1 MSDTITNKKAR
12 SPIASIAWVLAGT
25 VCLFAVENIWIDP
38 WVARRSHHRLPSFV
52 PEALGGIWFLML
64 LALGVTL
71 TLAVF
76 CQVLLM
82 RDARLAGWKKA
93 LTGTA
98 VLGAA
103 ILASEWFVATGGMI
117 VVEQMRS
124 HRRDHGGMIV
134 VEQMQSHRR
143 DHAVTLHWQASI
155 TKNVR
160 YNIYRGL
167 TPGFHPDKLNSAPI
181 DGLTFIDTTAENRTR
196 YYYVARAVDATGQE
210 SSDSNETLAS
220 VP

>member
-1 MSDTITNKKAR
+1 MTDGRIRNSGATSLIAR
-12 SPIASIAWVLAGT
+12 IAWVLAGAI
-25 VCLFAVENIWIDP
+25 CLFAMENIWIDP
-38 WVARRSHHRLPSFV
+38 WVARKSHHRLPSFV
-52 PEALGGIWFLML
+52 PEALGGTWFLVL

-71 TLAVF
+71 TLCVF

-82 RDARLAGWKKA
+82 RDAGLVGWKKA

-98 VLGAA
+98 VLAAA

-117 VVEQMRS
+117 LVGQMRS
-124 HRRDHGGMIV
+124 PRRDHT
-134 VEQMQSHRR
+134 
-143 DHAVTLHWQASI
+143 VTLHWKPSTA
-155 TKNVR
+155 KNVR
-160 YNIYRGL
+160 YNIYRGP

-181 DGLTFIDTTAENRTR
+181 DGLTFIDRTAENRTK

-210 SSDSNETLAS
+210 SSDSNEAFAN

>member
-1 MSDTITNKKAR
+1 MTDSSKTYAKVR
-12 SPIASIAWVLAGT
+12 SPIARIAWVLAGA

-52 PEALGGIWFLML
+52 PEALGGTWFLML
-64 LALGVTL
+64 LALGIAL
-71 TLAVF
+71 TLSVF

-82 RDARLAGWKKA
+82 RDAGLPGWKKA

-98 VLGAA
+98 VLAAA
-103 ILASEWFVATGGMI
+103 ILASEWFVATGGMM
-117 VVEQMRS
+117 VVEQM
-124 HRRDHGGMIV
+124 HP
-134 VEQMQSHRR
+134 HRR

-155 TKNVR
+155 TRNVR
-160 YNIYRGL
+160 YNIYRGP

-181 DGLTFIDTTAENRTR
+181 DGLTFTDTTVENRTR

-210 SSDSNETLAS
+210 SSDSNETFAN

>member
-1 MSDTITNKKAR
+1 MRDGGIRNSGATSLIAR
-12 SPIASIAWVLAGT
+12 IAWVLAGT
-25 VCLFAVENIWIDP
+25 ICLFAVENIWIDP

-52 PEALGGIWFLML
+52 PEALGGTWSLVL

-71 TLAVF
+71 TLCVF

-98 VLGAA
+98 VLAA
-103 ILASEWFVATGGMI
+103 TILASEWFVATGGMI
-117 VVEQMRS
+117 VVNQMRS
-124 HRRDHGGMIV
+124 HRRDHTV
-134 VEQMQSHRR
+134 K
-143 DHAVTLHWQASI
+143 LHWQAST

-160 YNIYRGL
+160 YNIYRGPR
-167 TPGFHPDKLNSAPI
+167 PGFHPDKLNSAPI
-181 DGLTFIDTTAENRTR
+181 DGLTFIDTTAENRMK

-210 SSDSNETLAS
+210 SFDSNETFAS

>member
-1 MSDTITNKKAR
+1 MAIR
-12 SPIASIAWVLAGT
+12 SGKYLDRPMGG
-25 VCLFAVENIWIDP
+25 
-38 WVARRSHHRLPSFV
+38 RRSHHRLPSFV
-52 PEALGGIWFLML
+52 PEALGGTWFLKL

-82 RDARLAGWKKA
+82 RDARFAGWKKA

-124 HRRDHGGMIV
+124 HRRDH
-134 VEQMQSHRR
+134 
-143 DHAVTLHWQASI
+143 AVTLHWQAS
-155 TKNVR
+155 TRCV
-160 YNIYRGL
+160 
-167 TPGFHPDKLNSAPI
+167 
-181 DGLTFIDTTAENRTR
+181 TACS
-196 YYYVARAVDATGQE
+196 G
-210 SSDSNETLAS
+210 
-220 VP
+220 

>member
-1 MSDTITNKKAR
+1 M
-12 SPIASIAWVLAGT
+12 
-25 VCLFAVENIWIDP
+25 
-38 WVARRSHHRLPSFV
+38 ARRFHHRLPSFV
-52 PEALGGIWFLML
+52 PEALGGTWSLVL
-64 LALGVTL
+64 LALGVVL

-82 RDARLAGWKKA
+82 RDARLAGRKKA

-98 VLGAA
+98 VLAAA
-103 ILASEWFVATGGMI
+103 ILAGEWFVATGGMI
-117 VVEQMRS
+117 VFEQMR
-124 HRRDHGGMIV
+124 
-134 VEQMQSHRR
+134 SHRR
-143 DHAVTLHWQASI
+143 DHAVTLHWRAST

-160 YNIYRGL
+160 YNIYRGP
-167 TPGFHPDKLNSAPI
+167 TPGFHPDKLNSVSI

-210 SSDSNETLAS
+210 SSDSNETFAN

>member
-1 MSDTITNKKAR
+1 MTDSAKTYAKAR
-12 SPIASIAWVLAGT
+12 SPIAKIAWVLAGA

-52 PEALGGIWFLML
+52 PEALGGTWFVVL

-71 TLAVF
+71 TLALL

-82 RDARLAGWKKA
+82 KDAGLAGWKKA

-98 VLGAA
+98 VLAAA
-103 ILASEWFVATGGMI
+103 ILASEWFVATGGMM
-117 VVEQMRS
+117 VVEQM
-124 HRRDHGGMIV
+124 HP
-134 VEQMQSHRR
+134 HRR

-160 YNIYRGL
+160 YNIYRGP

-181 DGLTFIDTTAENRTR
+181 DGLTFTDTTVENRTR

-210 SSDSNETLAS
+210 SSDSNETFAN